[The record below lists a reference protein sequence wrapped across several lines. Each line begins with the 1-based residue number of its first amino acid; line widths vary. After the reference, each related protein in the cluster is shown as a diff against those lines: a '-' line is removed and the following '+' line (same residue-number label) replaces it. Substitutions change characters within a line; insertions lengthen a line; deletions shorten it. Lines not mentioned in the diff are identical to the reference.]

1 MASIFDAV
9 ETQETT
15 LDIKEFSR
23 LDLVYKYGFR
33 DSGTIMPHYNL
44 LIPISHPRLGQ
55 IFDTFATVWLG
66 EDFKPRRLTY
76 KTKESE
82 PCAKYKV
89 DNPKL
94 IDLLSALRQM
104 QLNGVD
110 VNLNL

>member
-1 MASIFDAV
+1 MASIFDVV

-15 LDIKEFSR
+15 LDSKEFYAF
-23 LDLVYKYGFR
+23 DLVCKYGFR
-33 DSGTIMPHYNL
+33 DSGTLLPHYNL
-44 LIPISHPRLGQ
+44 FIPIYHERLGR

-82 PCAKYKV
+82 PCAKYIV

-104 QLNGVD
+104 KNNGVD

>member
-1 MASIFDAV
+1 MASIFDVV
-9 ETQETT
+9 ETQQTT
-15 LDIKEFSR
+15 LDFKEFSS
-23 LDLVYKYGFR
+23 LDLVCKYGFR
-33 DSGTIMPHYNL
+33 DSGTLIPHYNL
-44 LIPISHPRLGQ
+44 FIPIPHPRLGR

-66 EDFKPRRLTY
+66 EDYKPRRLTY
-76 KTKESE
+76 KTKQSE
-82 PCAKYKV
+82 PCAKYIV